1 MCPHSTCTDSS
12 IVEDN
17 LPWLFIEDIYHTL
30 FHCPFMHTV
39 RERFPQLYE
48 SEGELD
54 LAAFLTQSPA
64 AVAALAT
71 AIYKHQE
78 ETYRQRHALD
88 SL

>member
-1 MCPHSTCTDSS
+1 MHS
-12 IVEDN
+12 
-17 LPWLFIEDIYHTL
+17 
-30 FHCPFMHTV
+30 V